1 MNAPHTRRSVPE
13 GTRRSAHWWHL
24 RGKNFVP
31 ADALSRFPTSGHWF
45 VSPFLRARVIDGVC
59 PLLQTHTHKGNIER
73 IGLSN
78 VCPFRCVRQR
88 VLVSG
93 QHFTLSN
100 PWRGRIYPKG
110 SSSSRALTGGPPD
123 VLRFMNV
130 TVPVGAIC
138 HTHNLSPLCILLHFP
153 RRRRFI
159 IERPELQ
166 EGAVNLVFWV
176 QNDLRLNFIAS
187 WKRAR
192 ALVVAIITV
201 TMLKGAHTRDRF
213 PSRALLCHPSSTV
226 ERLGTCVSFLHTSR
240 FPGIVKCAVEWK
252 IVSNRTR
259 AINGV

>member
-93 QHFTLSN
+93 QHFTLST
-100 PWRGRIYPKG
+100 PGEDASIPRVRRPRARLLVARRMSCG
-110 SSSSRALTGGPPD
+110 SWMSPYRSVQFVTLTTSPPCVSCCTFRD
-123 VLRFMNV
+123 
-130 TVPVGAIC
+130 
-138 HTHNLSPLCILLHFP
+138 
-153 RRRRFI
+153 
-159 IERPELQ
+159 
-166 EGAVNLVFWV
+166 GAV
-176 QNDLRLNFIAS
+176 S
-187 WKRAR
+187 
-192 ALVVAIITV
+192 
-201 TMLKGAHTRDRF
+201 
-213 PSRALLCHPSSTV
+213 
-226 ERLGTCVSFLHTSR
+226 
-240 FPGIVKCAVEWK
+240 
-252 IVSNRTR
+252 
-259 AINGV
+259 